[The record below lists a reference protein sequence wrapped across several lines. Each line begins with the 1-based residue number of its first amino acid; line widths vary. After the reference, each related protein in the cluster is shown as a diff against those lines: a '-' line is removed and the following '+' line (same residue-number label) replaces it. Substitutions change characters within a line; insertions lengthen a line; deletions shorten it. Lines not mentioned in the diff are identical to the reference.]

1 MIGII
6 VTGHIHFASGM
17 KSAVEAIVGQQQD
30 IEYIDFIE
38 GTSREDLEALLIEAY
53 QKVDQGDGVLFCTD
67 VPSGTPFQV
76 SAQICTDRKPSA
88 ALTGSNISI
97 LTEAAMER
105 DSFTNVADLVCHLTE
120 VGKLAIQ
127 SISF

>member
-6 VTGHIHFASGM
+6 VTGHIHYATGM
-17 KSAVEAIVGQQQD
+17 QSAVEAIAGKQKCV
-30 IEYIDFIE
+30 EYIDFIE
-38 GTSREDLEALLIEAY
+38 GTAREELEVLLLEAY
-53 QKVDQGDGVLFCTD
+53 QRVDTGSGVLFCTD

-97 LTEAAMER
+97 ITEAVMER
-105 DSFTNVADLVCHLTE
+105 DGFKSVSDLAVHVTE

>member
-17 KSAVEAIVGQQQD
+17 KSALEAIAGNSQH
-30 IEYIDFIE
+30 IEYIDFTE
-38 GTSREDLEALLIEAY
+38 GTSREELEILLVDAY
-53 QKVDQGDGVLFCTD
+53 EKVDLGNGVLFCTD

-88 ALTGSNISI
+88 TLTGTNISI
-97 LTEAAMER
+97 LTEATMER
-105 DSFTNVADLVCHLTE
+105 DSFTNVADLTCHLTE